1 MLKGTSLSG
10 SSQWELDPGLSI
22 YKVLLQ
28 KCPAVLVLCFLPGS
42 NLMIFFGAEMVREKM
57 FRVMG
62 WPQSTRQNLHWS
74 PDAFF
79 SYLSRAR
86 TITSIGLIWKTLIE
100 PSGNPSVN
108 VAWSYWVDAEQGAN
122 TGDTN
127 TEGDENW
134 ERRRIK
140 IRRKNAIRIRMS
152 FWLKT
157 PLIIHFHFLNIIQEM
172 FIIIYR
178 ALFLEYVYWGNSC
191 PQSTSEKVMN
201 LYIKKNHSFKKMLM
215 LGYKV
220 TFIMMLNAL
229 YIQHLCPPD
238 KWCRRIKAKP
248 NPNQNKKNKSLCK
261 LRWEYLLK
269 DC

>member
-42 NLMIFFGAEMVREKM
+42 NLMIFFGAEIVREKM

-62 WPQSTRQNLHWS
+62 WPQSTQQNWHWS

-140 IRRKNAIRIRMS
+140 IRRKKAIRIRML
-152 FWLKT
+152 FWLKNPFNYSFSLPEHHSRNVYNYLPC
-157 PLIIHFHFLNIIQEM
+157 PLPWICILRKQLSTEHFWESNEFIH
-172 FIIIYR
+172 
-178 ALFLEYVYWGNSC
+178 
-191 PQSTSEKVMN
+191 
-201 LYIKKNHSFKKMLM
+201 
-215 LGYKV
+215 
-220 TFIMMLNAL
+220 
-229 YIQHLCPPD
+229 
-238 KWCRRIKAKP
+238 
-248 NPNQNKKNKSLCK
+248 
-261 LRWEYLLK
+261 
-269 DC
+269 